1 MYELDSDEW
10 IQKDK
15 DSTQVFVGDI
25 IKSVVLNA
33 VELVLRS
40 LPRNGQVPIRG
51 VPPNLSRLIH

>member
-25 IKSVVLNA
+25 IKTVVLNA
-33 VELVLRS
+33 VE
-40 LPRNGQVPIRG
+40 
-51 VPPNLSRLIH
+51 